1 MAKSSG
7 SGKAVKERRQLAQPH
22 DSGYKLLFSHPAMVA
37 DLLNGFVKEDWVG
50 ELDFATLEKQ
60 SGSYVSDDLRPR
72 ADDVVWR
79 VRWRDRW
86 LYVYL
91 LLEFQSDVDPF
102 MAVRLLVYVGLLYQ
116 DLIRAQQL
124 TQDGR
129 LPPVLPL
136 VLYNGRPR
144 WTAPTDLSN
153 LMVPP
158 PSGLE
163 RYQPRLHYLLLEEN
177 RFLEADLAPLQN
189 LAAALFRLENSR
201 GPEELQSVVERLIE
215 WLQAPE
221 QASLRRAFAVWLRDV
236 LLPAR
241 LPGVRIEAVLEL
253 NEVRNM
259 LAERVLEWTEEW
271 KRQGLEEGRQKGL
284 QEGLQEGRQKGLQEG
299 RQKGLQEGRQKGLQ
313 EGRQKGLQEGR
324 QEGESSLLQRLLTR
338 KFGPLDETV
347 RARLA
352 AADSETLLV
361 WGDRVLTATSLAEVF
376 GESAT
381 P

>member
-7 SGKAVKERRQLAQPH
+7 SGTADRARRNPAKARQKLAQPH

-37 DLLNGFVKEDWVG
+37 DLLNGFVKEDWVM

-91 LLEFQSDVDPF
+91 LLEFQSDVDLF

-116 DLIRAQQL
+116 DLIRAKQL
-124 TQDGR
+124 TEDGR

-144 WTAPTDLSN
+144 WTASTDLSH
-153 LMVPP
+153 LIVPP
-158 PSGLE
+158 PTGLE
-163 RYQPRLHYLLLEEN
+163 RYQPCLHYLLLEES
-177 RFLEADLAPLQN
+177 RFGEADLAPLQN

-201 GPEELQSVVERLIE
+201 GPEELQPVVERLID

-259 LAERVLEWTEEW
+259 LAERVMEWTEEW
-271 KRQGLEEGRQKGL
+271 KRQGLEEGRQ
-284 QEGLQEGRQKGLQEG
+284 
-299 RQKGLQEGRQKGLQ
+299 
-313 EGRQKGLQEGR
+313 EGR
-324 QEGESSLLQRLLTR
+324 QEGESLLLQRLLTL
-338 KFGPLDETV
+338 KFGALDEPA

-361 WGDRVLTATSLAEVF
+361 WGDRVLTAASLAEVF
-376 GESAT
+376 GESSAQ
-381 P
+381 